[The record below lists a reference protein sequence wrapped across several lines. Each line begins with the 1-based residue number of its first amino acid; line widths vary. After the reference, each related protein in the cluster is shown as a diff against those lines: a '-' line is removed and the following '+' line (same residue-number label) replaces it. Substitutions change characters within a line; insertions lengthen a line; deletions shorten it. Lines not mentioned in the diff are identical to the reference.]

1 MSLTAA
7 QTHSN
12 GSSQH
17 QEVPVLWALDV
28 ISTAMPVISGV
39 VCSGECIFHP
49 HTYAGSGLAQS

>member
-12 GSSQH
+12 GSSQQ

-39 VCSGECIFHP
+39 VWECIFHP
-49 HTYAGSGLAQS
+49 HTRVRDLVWLNL